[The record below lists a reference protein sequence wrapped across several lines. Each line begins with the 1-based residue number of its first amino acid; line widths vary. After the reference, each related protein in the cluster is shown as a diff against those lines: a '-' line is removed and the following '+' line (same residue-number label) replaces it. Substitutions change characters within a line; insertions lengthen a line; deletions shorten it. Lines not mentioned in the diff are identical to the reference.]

1 MCNKA
6 SLLYLHRQFDG
17 DGGDDED
24 RGDDDEDDEVDDE
37 DDGDDSVDDIKRA
50 KVWTPAWLDI
60 LYLHHQFDGDG
71 GDDEDRGGDDEDDK
85 VEDEDDS
92 VDDTK
97 KSQCLNCKV
106 IWCFIAP
113 PPIWWGW

>member
-1 MCNKA
+1 MLCNKASSRSRLIRQNRFCAISCNCTKQFCAISCYRTKRVLCNKA

-50 KVWTPAWLDI
+50 KV
-60 LYLHHQFDGDG
+60 
-71 GDDEDRGGDDEDDK
+71 
-85 VEDEDDS
+85 
-92 VDDTK
+92 
-97 KSQCLNCKV
+97 
-106 IWCFIAP
+106 
-113 PPIWWGW
+113 